1 MWLRNDP
8 LLSKY
13 RLAPTSPSVGVPVH
27 GTSSFKSSSR
37 GAAEQSSSREE
48 KKKDSQPGWI
58 MQWSLLADNASD
70 DPLTLFPNPISSSVR
85 SFPKKD
91 VKGNQKK
98 NRFISRRGTTPPP
111 DRQNMCSLV
120 GGISNHSCGHACVT
134 TDAAVV
140 PVGWV
145 NVCPVSCV
153 LCPVSILS
161 QPGPQHEGY
170 PREFTVV

>member
-98 NRFISRRGTTPPP
+98 KQIYFPTRDHSPPRPSKHVLTCWRDFQSLLRPRLCHDRRRGGAG
-111 DRQNMCSLV
+111 RV
-120 GGISNHSCGHACVT
+120 GECL
-134 TDAAVV
+134 
-140 PVGWV
+140 
-145 NVCPVSCV
+145 SCV
-153 LCPVSILS
+153 LCPVSS
-161 QPGPQHEGY
+161 VHPVATGSSA
-170 PREFTVV
+170 